1 MERTM
6 KVQDIMS
13 KNLASVT
20 PDTSA
25 QEAARLMQTQDV
37 GVLPVVESTV
47 SKRLVGL
54 VTDRDLAIRVVAEG
68 RSNATVRDAMTG
80 NPKSVKPGDSV
91 KDVMKLM
98 GDEKVRRVPVVDDRG
113 EILGIVAQADL
124 VLEGDDRR
132 AEETIEKISAPGGKH
147 SQ

>member
-68 RSNATVRDAMTG
+68 RANATVRDTMTG

-132 AEETIEKISAPGGKH
+132 AEETIEKISSPGGKH